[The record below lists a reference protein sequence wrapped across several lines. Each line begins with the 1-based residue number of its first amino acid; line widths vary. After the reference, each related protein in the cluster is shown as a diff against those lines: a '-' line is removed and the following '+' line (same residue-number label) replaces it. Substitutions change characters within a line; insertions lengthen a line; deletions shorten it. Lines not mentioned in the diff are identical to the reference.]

1 MKPQAS
7 LPVRDG
13 VAPSFVWCPN
23 GPWQT
28 IGEFFLFRFPAI
40 SRDRWAL
47 RAARG
52 ELRDERGIGLGLDSP
67 YRVGACVFYYR
78 EPEVEVFIPFKEN
91 ILFQNSQILVVDK
104 PHFLPVIPGGRFLRE
119 SLLVRLKHQTGLNSL
134 VPIHRLDRE
143 TAGVMLFSIDSATR
157 NAWQS
162 LFRDRRI
169 KKIYEALAGLSDGLS
184 LPLIRRSRLVR
195 DAQFFRMKEVLGEAN
210 TETGVSLTEKRGTLG
225 VYKLEPVTGKMHQL
239 RVHMSSLGIPI
250 INDRLYPTA
259 QTIGPDD
266 FSSPLKLLAR
276 SLSFTDPISGD
287 DRVFESR
294 QNLF

>member
-40 SRDRWAL
+40 SRDRWGL

-52 ELRDERGIGLGLDSP
+52 ELRDERGIELGLDSA

-104 PHFLPVIPGGRFLRE
+104 PHFL
-119 SLLVRLKHQTGLNSL
+119 LVRLKHQTGLNSL

-143 TAGVMLFSIDSATR
+143 TAGVMLFSINPSTR

-169 KKIYEALAGLSDGLS
+169 KKIYEALAGLSGGLS

-210 TETGVSLTEKRGTLG
+210 TETGVSLTEKRGSLG

-259 QTIGPDD
+259 QTIEPDD

>member
-47 RAARG
+47 RAECG
-52 ELRDERGIGLGLDSP
+52 ELRDERGIGLGLDSA

-104 PHFLPVIPGGRFLRE
+104 PHFLPVSPGGRFLR
-119 SLLVRLKHQTGLNSL
+119 
-134 VPIHRLDRE
+134 
-143 TAGVMLFSIDSATR
+143 
-157 NAWQS
+157 
-162 LFRDRRI
+162 
-169 KKIYEALAGLSDGLS
+169 
-184 LPLIRRSRLVR
+184 
-195 DAQFFRMKEVLGEAN
+195 
-210 TETGVSLTEKRGTLG
+210 
-225 VYKLEPVTGKMHQL
+225 
-239 RVHMSSLGIPI
+239 
-250 INDRLYPTA
+250 
-259 QTIGPDD
+259 
-266 FSSPLKLLAR
+266 
-276 SLSFTDPISGD
+276 
-287 DRVFESR
+287 
-294 QNLF
+294 